1 MFSRWN
7 SYAFMYLLKDDISK
21 IKKFGKKYNPLSLNW
36 RNHFV
41 RYWLQ
46 LWEHHFSSSGLCLS
60 VSIDGIGFQSRSRS
74 SSRLQGTQRPFSEE
88 MEESKY
94 LIDTTFGALDY
105 VILAGSL
112 AISAGIGVYHACVG
126 GRQSTTEEFLMADR
140 NMNPIPVALSLVAS
154 FISAITVLGTPAEMY
169 IYGSMYWVY
178 GLAYIFVG
186 FTTGSFFIPIFYKIG
201 GKSVN
206 QVSKITAMESFS
218 NR

>member
-1 MFSRWN
+1 
-7 SYAFMYLLKDDISK
+7 
-21 IKKFGKKYNPLSLNW
+21 
-36 RNHFV
+36 
-41 RYWLQ
+41 
-46 LWEHHFSSSGLCLS
+46 
-60 VSIDGIGFQSRSRS
+60 
-74 SSRLQGTQRPFSEE
+74 

-94 LIDTTFGALDY
+94 LINTTFGALDY

-201 GKSVN
+201 GKSAN
-206 QVSKITAMESFS
+206 QVSKRTAMESFS